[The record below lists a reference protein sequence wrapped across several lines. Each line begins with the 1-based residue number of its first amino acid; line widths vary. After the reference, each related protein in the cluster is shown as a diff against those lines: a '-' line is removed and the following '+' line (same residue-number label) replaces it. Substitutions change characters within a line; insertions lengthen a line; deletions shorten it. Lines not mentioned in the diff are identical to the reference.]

1 MQTLGKTIRILR
13 QAKEMKQNALAA
25 AAKISVPFL
34 SLVEN
39 AERQPSIGV
48 LRRIAEALGVPSEVL
63 ILMSVG
69 PESGLTT
76 SDVSTNEISESVN
89 RLIDLEARLRAML
102 SGNGNTDESKDNKT
116 S

>member
-13 QAKEMKQNALAA
+13 QAKEMKQGALAA

-39 AERQPSIGV
+39 AERQPSISV
-48 LRRIAEALGVPSEVL
+48 LRRIAEALGVPPEVL

-76 SDVSTNEISESVN
+76 SDVSTNEISENVN
-89 RLIDLEARLRAML
+89 KLIKLEVRLQAML
-102 SGNGNTDESKDNKT
+102 SGNGNTDAPKDDHT
-116 S
+116 I